1 MEQATTRRR
10 YIFLIALPCINALTF
25 TLVTLPRFNSS
36 FTGNDVEPVLL
47 FMEFGYLCHC
57 PVSVFCFFLLYC
69 GLHVVLIS
77 ARNERMD
84 MVIPLNLQHTN
95 MIVYSSLSLKL
106 TFHIPVS

>member
-57 PVSVFCFFLLYC
+57 PVSVFLFLFALLRFTCCSYFC
-69 GLHVVLIS
+69 
-77 ARNERMD
+77 
-84 MVIPLNLQHTN
+84 
-95 MIVYSSLSLKL
+95 KK
-106 TFHIPVS
+106 